1 MVAQPYS
8 ELRARDLQ
16 GLFSTVDTLPPAPGS
31 EEDAGAGDGDHR
43 DLAAY
48 GTGTS
53 RFADGGEVAN
63 TSEAFKGR
71 DIRVYVPRATLSAET
86 SYVHDY
92 PAHPAE
98 PRCVTADQGP
108 SSHLERRNIF

>member
-8 ELRARDLQ
+8 ELRARDLE
-16 GLFSTVDTLPPAPGS
+16 GLFSTVDTPGS
-31 EEDAGAGDGDHR
+31 DEDAGDGDDR

-53 RFADGGEVAN
+53 RFADGELAN

-71 DIRVYVPRATLSAET
+71 DIRVYVPRPATCT
-86 SYVHDY
+86 TT
-92 PAHPAE
+92 
-98 PRCVTADQGP
+98 PRTPRSPGA
-108 SSHLERRNIF
+108 